1 MQGSIATQ
9 VESRKR
15 APGMSSIVGLFTD
28 VLPAG
33 GVQRAGR
40 HVAAVAA
47 KFASDRGMAF
57 CFLSLNDPQGLH
69 TVRVGSLEFS
79 VSGHAG
85 SKIAF
90 ALAALRAAG
99 RGPTVIF
106 ALHPHLAPIVS
117 LMRLRGRNCRSLVF
131 THGVEVWQPLGW
143 PRGGALRH
151 ADLVLGPSA
160 DTVQHLVSEQ
170 GVSPGKAQRLPW
182 GLDPEFE
189 ARVAARAS
197 LAPPSEFPRSGRIIL
212 TVGRWDSSEK
222 YKGADTLIE
231 ALPRVLKAAPDAALV
246 LVGDGNDQ
254 PRLEKLAR
262 DLQVS
267 NHAYFLRGLAP
278 EQLSACYAN
287 CDVFALPSS
296 GEGFGMVFLEAMAYG
311 KPVIGG
317 AHGGIPDIVEEG
329 TTGLLVPHGD
339 ADRLAGAIEFIFEDP
354 KRAVDMGAH
363 GRERVATSFSFA
375 RFQASLTEVLRRA
388 LVEAQTT
395 QNSRSHPE
403 GAGV

>member
-1 MQGSIATQ
+1 M
-9 VESRKR
+9 R
-15 APGMSSIVGLFTD
+15 SIVGLFTD

-57 CFLSLNDPQGLH
+57 RSLSLNDPQGLH

-79 VSGHAG
+79 ASGYAR

-99 RGPTVIF
+99 RDPALVF
-106 ALHPHLAPIVS
+106 ALHPHMAPIVS
-117 LMRLRGRNCRSLVF
+117 LMGLRCRNFRSVVF
-131 THGVEVWQPLGW
+131 THGVEVWQPLGRL
-143 PRGGALRH
+143 RGAALRR

-170 GVSPGKAQRLPW
+170 TVSPEKIQRLPW

-189 ARVAARAS
+189 ARVASVAPV
-197 LAPPSEFPRSGRIIL
+197 APPPEFPRSGRTIL
-212 TVGRWDSSEK
+212 AVGRWDSSEK

-246 LVGDGNDQ
+246 FVGDGNDR

-267 NHAYFLRGLAP
+267 NHVYFLRGLAP

-287 CDVFALPSS
+287 CGVFALPSS

-317 AHGGIPDIVEEG
+317 AHGGILDIVDDG
-329 TTGLLVPHGD
+329 KMGLLVPHGD
-339 ADRLAGAIEFIFEDP
+339 VDRLAEAIEFIFEDP
-354 KRAVDMGAH
+354 KRAVDMGAR
-363 GRERVATSFSFA
+363 GRERVASSFSFA
-375 RFQASLTEVLRRA
+375 QFQSNLTEALSRVLA
-388 LVEAQTT
+388 EAPATHNGRV
-395 QNSRSHPE
+395 NSE